1 MNDLSARDQVT
12 FRLSPELNGA
22 LRAAARQMHRKPSEV
37 IRQALRQYLA
47 VPGPDGC
54 RPAERVRGLV
64 GSLDSALTD
73 PAATH
78 RAAVL
83 DRVKN
88 GR

>member
-1 MNDLSARDQVT
+1 MDDSSASEQVT
-12 FRLSPELNGA
+12 FRLSPEMNRA
-22 LRAAARQMHRKPSEV
+22 LRAAARQMQLKPSDV

-47 VPGPDGC
+47 VPGPDGS
-54 RPAERVRGLV
+54 RPAERVRGLI

-73 PAATH
+73 PAAQH